1 MPDSGDLDR
10 REFPIAGF
18 QDVRRSDGP
27 WHALSWLAVVVGPVA
42 ALLAPIVL
50 TLAEFVTLCLVG
62 AFAASFASM
71 LSWSVSEGG
80 SAAGSSRALV
90 DAAYRALAGAIL
102 AVAAGVVVIGLGSYG
117 WPVLVGSAASYALLY
132 FLVRVVRSGRAGK
145 VRSAPGAPPRDQ
157 GLCMPPFERCRT
169 SELTAS
175 WVATSELLDKAV
187 PPVVRARIVA
197 LRGGYLD
204 ELERRDP
211 QAVQRWLGSSPD
223 LTGDLSHLLGDLDEG
238 GETEPG
244 VH

>member
-10 REFPIAGF
+10 REFPVAGF
-18 QDVRRSDGP
+18 QDARRSDGP

-42 ALLAPIVL
+42 AVLAPIVL

-71 LSWSVSEGG
+71 LTWSVSEGG
-80 SAAGSSRALV
+80 AGSSSRALG
-90 DAAYRALAGAIL
+90 DAAYRALAGTIL

-117 WPVLVGSAASYALLY
+117 WPILIGSAASYALLF
-132 FLVRVVRSGRAGK
+132 FLVRGVRSGRAG
-145 VRSAPGAPPRDQ
+145 RAPSGPGAPPRDQ

-175 WVATSELLDKAV
+175 WVATSELMDKAV

-223 LTGDLSHLLGDLDEG
+223 LTGDLSDLLGDLDEG